1 VRNILIAAAQPC
13 VRHPIMSEPLSE
25 EQLVAANR
33 GKWSQAGVPHKGW
46 SCVDT
51 EDLGEP
57 ELTCQMCESR
67 TIRYVHYMEHPQYP
81 DVLQVGCICAGN
93 MEGSVGTA
101 RLRETSMQSRAGKRK
116 RWLSRKWRVS
126 VKGNPWIKADGYRV
140 TVYFQTGGWGARPSP
155 RKLGHLKVES
165 APSNLAGSATDF
177 CQISAKLG

>member
-1 VRNILIAAAQPC
+1 
-13 VRHPIMSEPLSE
+13 MSEPLTE

-46 SCVDT
+46 HCVDT
-51 EDLGEP
+51 EDLDEP

-81 DVLQVGCICAGN
+81 DVLQVGCVCAGN

-140 TVYFQTGGWGARPSP
+140 TVYFQSGGWGATIASADNSDVQHSR
-155 RKLGHLKVES
+155 RKFDSK
-165 APSNLAGSATDF
+165 NR
-177 CQISAKLG
+177 AKLAAFDHITRLLSSKDA